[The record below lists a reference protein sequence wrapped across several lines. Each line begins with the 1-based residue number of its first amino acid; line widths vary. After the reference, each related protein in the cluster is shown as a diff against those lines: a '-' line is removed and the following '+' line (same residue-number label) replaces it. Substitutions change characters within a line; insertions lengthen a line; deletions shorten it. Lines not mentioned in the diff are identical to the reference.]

1 MASLLRSAAVI
12 AAVIA
17 LIAGGFYLW
26 QDGAAPAR
34 SRFAAA
40 GQLHAAY
47 AKVAPGMAASGLAR
61 LGFDHTLPG
70 AQTLSY
76 LGTMEFFM
84 PKSSRDFDRLDP
96 AILACLAVR
105 DRCGT
110 YVFRLNRGASRK
122 GTLFGFLAHAAPDSA
137 RAVFLM
143 KRGRVAY
150 KEMVGG

>member
-1 MASLLRSAAVI
+1 MGSLRRLATVICVGGMLFAS
-12 AAVIA
+12 A
-17 LIAGGFYLW
+17 LYLW
-26 QDGAAPAR
+26 QHDQVPSHG
-34 SRFAAA
+34 SFSSLE
-40 GQLHAAY
+40 QLRAAY
-47 AKVAPGMAASGLAR
+47 ARVTPGMAGARLPR

-84 PKSSRDFDRLDP
+84 PKNSRDYDRLDP

-110 YVFRLNRGASRK
+110 YVFQVGRGPLREA
-122 GTLFGFLAHAAPDSA
+122 TMFDFLAQAAPDST

-143 KRGRVAY
+143 QRGRVAY
-150 KEMVGG
+150 KAWVAR